1 MIRVFREKAATVELT
16 EQQKIEEI
24 VTEMTQGMK

>member
-1 MIRVFREKAATVELT
+1 MIRIFHEKAATVELT

-24 VTEMTQGMK
+24 VTEMSQGMK

>member
-1 MIRVFREKAATVELT
+1 MRRVFREKRATVELT

-24 VTEMTQGMK
+24 VTEMTQHN